1 MNFNNTNDSRIVLND
16 NLNLQY
22 DFNELSHD
30 ECVRVSD
37 RDAVAIAAENNNDNK
52 SSENGDFSEI
62 FGNLIWLIITLI
74 FWWFSLIKLFCCL
87 LYEF

>member
-22 DFNELSHD
+22 DFNDLSHD
-30 ECVRVSD
+30 ECARVSD
-37 RDAVAIAAENNNDNK
+37 RNAVAIAAENNNDNK

-74 FWWFSLIKLFCCL
+74 FLWFSLIKLFCCL